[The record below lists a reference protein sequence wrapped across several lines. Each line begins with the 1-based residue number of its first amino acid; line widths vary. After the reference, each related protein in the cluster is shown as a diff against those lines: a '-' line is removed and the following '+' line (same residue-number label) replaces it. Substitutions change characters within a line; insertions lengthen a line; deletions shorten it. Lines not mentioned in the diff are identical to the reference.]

1 MNLGTDTGSLV
12 NYMKGNTAPITP
24 EVGMGATLLMWS
36 DRSPFTIH
44 KVEGKKLWASP
55 DLYDRI
61 DENGMS
67 ECQEYVYHNN
77 DQELEINWTLFTLRK
92 DGRWHRGT
100 TLCGMV
106 LSIGHREKY
115 YDFSF

>member
-1 MNLGTDTGSLV
+1 MIG
-12 NYMKGNTAPITP
+12 I
-24 EVGMGATLLMWS
+24 GATLLYAT

-55 DLYDRI
+55 DQYERI

-67 ECQEYVYHNN
+67 ECQEYVYTNN
-77 DQELEINWTLFTLRK
+77 VNEEENWTLFTLRK

-100 TLCGMV
+100 TLQGMV
-106 LSIGHREKY
+106 LRIGQREKY
-115 YDFSF
+115 YDFSL